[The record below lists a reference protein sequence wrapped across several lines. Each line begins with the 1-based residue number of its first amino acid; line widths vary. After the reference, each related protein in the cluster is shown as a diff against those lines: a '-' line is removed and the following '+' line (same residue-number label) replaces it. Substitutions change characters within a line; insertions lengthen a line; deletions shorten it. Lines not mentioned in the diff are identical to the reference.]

1 MPIPKPDF
9 SLATEYRQRAFDLDL
24 PEVESECV
32 SVEEARRRSEAARQA
47 LEIRRG
53 ELGNKSFAW
62 LEDYFSLLDGGWPWR
77 QAAYIAW
84 ASSPKDGRMPETQ
97 DKLARE
103 YLGLNSDRVIAT
115 WRSKNPAIVDMIAFL
130 QAAPLWEHRADQ
142 FRALA
147 EGANKAGTDYKFFNH
162 LKLAMEMRGDYV
174 PRSELEALLRGKSES
189 GDLADVSREELERQ
203 ARMADNGI
211 DNGET
216 DDAQGVGSEE

>member
-9 SLATEYRQRAFDLDL
+9 ALASEYRQKAFALDL
-24 PEVESECV
+24 PEIESENV
-32 SVEEARRRSEAARQA
+32 SPEEARRRSETARQA
-47 LEIRRG
+47 LEMRR
-53 ELGNKSFAW
+53 SSADVQRTFPW
-62 LEDYFSLLDGGWPWR
+62 LEDYFALLEGGWPWR

-84 ASSPKDGRMPETQ
+84 ASSPKEGRRPETQ

-103 YLGLNSDRVIAT
+103 HLGLSSDRAIAT
-115 WRSKNPAIVDMIAFL
+115 WRSKNPAILDMIAFL

-147 EGANKAGTDYKFFNH
+147 EGANKAGHDYKYFNH

-174 PRSELEALLRGKSES
+174 PKSELEALLRGKAES
-189 GDLADVSREELERQ
+189 GDMADVSREELERQ
-203 ARMADNGI
+203 ARMDNGGS
-211 DNGET
+211 GET